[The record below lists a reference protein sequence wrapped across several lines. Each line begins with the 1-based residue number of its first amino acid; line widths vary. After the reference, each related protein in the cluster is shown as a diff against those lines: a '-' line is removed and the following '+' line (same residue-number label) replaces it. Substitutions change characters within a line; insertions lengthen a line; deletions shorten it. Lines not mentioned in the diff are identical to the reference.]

1 MLLIMITIKKDTFAF
16 LEELIANNDRTWF
29 LENKIRYEVSKKNI
43 EDFADEII
51 KGLLKIDS
59 SISKVITAKQCVMR
73 IYRDVRFSKDK
84 SPYKNNFGIS
94 IAARGKG
101 NNGEGYYIHIAPNS
115 SFVAGGYFMPQG
127 EHLKAIRQEIDYNAK
142 DLIKIIEN
150 KEFKDYFLGF
160 NQDLKLKT
168 TPKGYDADNPSINL
182 LKLKSFTVSHSYTD
196 DELMS
201 DGAVEKVLKGLKLI
215 HPLNVFLAQAIL

>member
-1 MLLIMITIKKDTFAF
+1 MITIKKETFAF
-16 LEELIANNDRTWF
+16 LKDLIANNDRTWF
-29 LENKIRYEVSKKNI
+29 QENKIRYEAAKKNI
-43 EDFADEII
+43 EYFTDAII
-51 KGLLKIDS
+51 LELIKIDP
-59 SISKVITAKQCVMR
+59 SISKEITAKQCVMR

-101 NNGEGYYIHIAPNS
+101 NNGEGYYIHIAPGS

-127 EHLKAIRQEIDYNAK
+127 DHLKAIRQEIDYNT
-142 DLIKIIEN
+142 DDFIKIIEN
-150 KEFKDYFLGF
+150 KEFKDYFFGLS
-160 NQDLKLKT
+160 QDQMLKT
-168 TPKGYDADNPSINL
+168 TPKGYDADHPNINL

-196 DELMS
+196 DDMMS
-201 DGAVEKVLKGLKLI
+201 DDAVEKVLKGLKLI